1 MYFMCGWPLQPEAN
15 CPGYPNDKIDTKV
28 QIKTVNMPSTD
39 VLLRSVHKFSYGIVI
54 LPVYFLSAASSAPSL
69 SRRVKLPSKWKLY
82 AMVPCSDSGE
92 LHTSP
97 VSHPFPSMSYTFFIK
112 SIKSSP
118 KPDALASEAFFLAR
132 IASRPLC
139 FLVFALFL
147 LLEFVEGAAPVF
159 GLASFACARVETPV
173 PKEDFR
179 RDDPVLRRG
188 AGGGV
193 LKRVTLL
200 QDSHL
205 YTIALLGVCT
215 SLF

>member
-1 MYFMCGWPLQPEAN
+1 
-15 CPGYPNDKIDTKV
+15 
-28 QIKTVNMPSTD
+28 MPSTG
-39 VLLRSVHKFSYGIVI
+39 VLLRSAHKFSYGIVI
-54 LPVYFLSAASSAPSL
+54 LPVYSLSAASSGPSL
-69 SRRVKLPSKWKLY
+69 LGGSNFHQWKMLC
-82 AMVPCSDSGE
+82 MVRCSDSGE

-97 VSHPFPSMSYTFFIK
+97 VSHPFPSMSYAFFIK

-147 LLEFVEGAAPVF
+147 LLEFVEGATPVF
-159 GLASFACARVETPV
+159 GLASFACDGVGTPV
-173 PKEDFR
+173 PKEDFV
-179 RDDPVLRRG
+179 RDDPILRRG

-193 LKRVTLL
+193 LKRVILL

>member
-1 MYFMCGWPLQPEAN
+1 ME
-15 CPGYPNDKIDTKV
+15 D
-28 QIKTVNMPSTD
+28 
-39 VLLRSVHKFSYGIVI
+39 
-54 LPVYFLSAASSAPSL
+54 
-69 SRRVKLPSKWKLY
+69 
-82 AMVPCSDSGE
+82 AMVRCSDSGE

-97 VSHPFPSMSYTFFIK
+97 VSHPFPSMSYAFFIK

-147 LLEFVEGAAPVF
+147 LLEFVEGATPVF
-159 GLASFACARVETPV
+159 GLASFACDGVGTPV
-173 PKEDFR
+173 PKEDFV
-179 RDDPVLRRG
+179 RDDPILRRG

-193 LKRVTLL
+193 LKRVILL